1 MTIREG
7 EISERV
13 LLGEHPAQHESA
25 ATTTGFGRSDNAT
38 LGATAT
44 VSGRRIIFTYSFDRE
59 RRLLLGTLVSSLAL
73 VTLATTSQ
81 IEPIHAQSPVNEQDF
96 DFDCNPVN
104 LYHGDTLTVTFHSK
118 HDDAELA
125 IRNADGQAI
134 VVSFNRAP
142 EDRIDSPIPHEK
154 FAKMKQVKINTVT
167 ATGSLMKDYAHGKT
181 RAVLERLQPIF
192 TKTGNYDILVGTD
205 LRSPNGGIDVC
216 NAYYYDY
223 PRRRN
228 KR

>member
-1 MTIREG
+1 M
-7 EISERV
+7 
-13 LLGEHPAQHESA
+13 
-25 ATTTGFGRSDNAT
+25 
-38 LGATAT
+38 
-44 VSGRRIIFTYSFDRE
+44 
-59 RRLLLGTLVSSLAL
+59 LGTLVSSLAL

-81 IEPIHAQSPVNEQDF
+81 IEPIQAQSPVNEQDF

-167 ATGSLMKDYAHGKT
+167 ATGSLMKGYAHGKT

-205 LRSPNGGIDVC
+205 LRWPNGGIDVC

-223 PRRRN
+223 PRRGN
-228 KR
+228 KRKSPAR